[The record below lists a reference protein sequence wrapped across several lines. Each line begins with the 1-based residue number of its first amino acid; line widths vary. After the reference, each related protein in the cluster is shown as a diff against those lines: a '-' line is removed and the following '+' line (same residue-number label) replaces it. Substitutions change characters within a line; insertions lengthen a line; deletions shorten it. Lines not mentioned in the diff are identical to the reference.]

1 MKSCLIDFVILIF
14 SRPSRNEEREMNT
27 ETFGVSSVR
36 GYGYRGYRRGR
47 GRGGRGRGGGGYYR
61 GGGGGRYVS
70 ILQWNLSLLWTLL
83 GQLN

>member
-1 MKSCLIDFVILIF
+1 MCDTSDSVLHDIPLSCF

-36 GYGYRGYRRGR
+36 GYGYRGFRRGR

-61 GGGGGRYVS
+61 GGGGR
-70 ILQWNLSLLWTLL
+70 
-83 GQLN
+83 